1 MSKEKNVLLKD
12 ILQESLSRHRAVGQF
27 NFSTACQ
34 LAGIAEASRQ
44 TQTPVICGT
53 SENEASFVGI
63 ETAVFLRDKFKK
75 EMGVNLFLNLDHG
88 KSFETIKKAVDA
100 GYDMVHF
107 DGSEMTVEESTQ
119 IAQKVVRY
127 AQEKGVV
134 VEGEISKIGGS
145 SAVSEQAIE
154 EEPLTSLDKIVK
166 FIADTK
172 VDCVALDVGN
182 VHGIYST
189 MPQLHLERINELLEK
204 VSCFVV
210 LHGGS
215 GIEDVKIKDAVNR
228 GVVKININ
236 TELRI
241 SWRDAIRNEMK
252 NKPQESTPYK
262 ILPTGSSAV
271 CQKVMEKIN
280 LFNNL

>member
-1 MSKEKNVLLKD
+1 M
-12 ILQESLSRHRAVGQF
+12 
-27 NFSTACQ
+27 
-34 LAGIAEASRQ
+34 
-44 TQTPVICGT
+44 ICGT